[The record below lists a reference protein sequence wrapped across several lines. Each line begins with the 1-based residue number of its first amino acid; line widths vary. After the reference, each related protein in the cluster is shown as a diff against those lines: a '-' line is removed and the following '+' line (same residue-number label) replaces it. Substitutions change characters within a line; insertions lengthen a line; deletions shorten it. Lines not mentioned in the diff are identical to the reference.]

1 MTKTKTQNSIK
12 DISLYLKH
20 VPWPLIKWEKKN
32 PIKSIL
38 KYFQRPVN
46 RNHSQRL
53 LADLSAVSKVRVEKK
68 AKMMSFPKTFT
79 QRIILWIHASS
90 SQTHLPLLILSL
102 WFAKKLHFFIG
113 LSSQLFLLIF
123 SSQLLAKLLSFIFY
137 TSSPAIHSYVTAF
150 KLWSCALNP
159 LNLYQKRSLRSCQ
172 VLDIIHIYF
181 ITFSLEL

>member
-20 VPWPLIKWEKKN
+20 VPWPLIKWDKKN

-79 QRIILWIHASS
+79 QRIIL
-90 SQTHLPLLILSL
+90 
-102 WFAKKLHFFIG
+102 
-113 LSSQLFLLIF
+113 
-123 SSQLLAKLLSFIFY
+123 
-137 TSSPAIHSYVTAF
+137 
-150 KLWSCALNP
+150 
-159 LNLYQKRSLRSCQ
+159 
-172 VLDIIHIYF
+172 
-181 ITFSLEL
+181 